1 MNEDQFI
8 KRDRLRFKRNTLSA
22 NLTLLAILCDM
33 LYFVN
38 IYQSDVGSYYYTYM
52 IGISVI
58 YNLVFLLAAFL
69 TEEGV
74 KNYKKEHSY
83 LQVVLGVIQVVR
95 IFILPMS
102 AHTTELDGALV
113 MGNGQFTYQ
122 VVLLIASAAC
132 LVVSAVVNY
141 TKCAALDAH
150 MKMLAEQDTGRVSP
164 SKVST

>member
-1 MNEDQFI
+1 M
-8 KRDRLRFKRNTLSA
+8 SA
-22 NLTLLAILCDM
+22 NLTLLAIVLDM

-69 TEEGV
+69 TEEAV
-74 KNYKKEHSY
+74 KNYKKEYSY
-83 LQVVLGVIQVVR
+83 IQIALGAIQIVR
-95 IFILPMS
+95 IFILPMK

-113 MGNGQFTYQ
+113 MGNGQFMYL
-122 VVLLIASAAC
+122 VVLLVLSAVC
-132 LVVSAVVNY
+132 LVGSAVVNY
-141 TKCAALDAH
+141 TKCAALTAH